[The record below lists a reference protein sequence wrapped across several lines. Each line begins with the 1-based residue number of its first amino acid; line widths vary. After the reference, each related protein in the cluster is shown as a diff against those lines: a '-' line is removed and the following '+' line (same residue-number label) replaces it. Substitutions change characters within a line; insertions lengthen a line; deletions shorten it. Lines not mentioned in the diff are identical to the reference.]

1 MACAGLR
8 ILAALVTIGVWV
20 AGCGEPSEPTGGAGG
35 TGGDSGQGGG
45 AGSASSAGAALLDVL
60 DVRIGYFSDV
70 SIPLEPVAPG
80 QVFLLKGAIQGGY
93 VQYVAP
99 QVRGLTTLNVET
111 RARVRDPETRY
122 LLLDEG
128 RTPVMKPVPTEP
140 SWFEPDLAEFR
151 DVNHLVMCPHN
162 TNDVVLDRDLQLEL
176 RVTELE
182 GDQPKTG
189 TATLVVRFAC
199 DDNDALP
206 EPLRCS
212 CQCAPESQQASCY
225 DESP

>member
-1 MACAGLR
+1 
-8 ILAALVTIGVWV
+8 
-20 AGCGEPSEPTGGAGG
+20 
-35 TGGDSGQGGG
+35 
-45 AGSASSAGAALLDVL
+45 LLDVL
-60 DVRIGYFSDV
+60 DVRIGYFTDV
-70 SIPLEPVAPG
+70 NIPLEPVTSG
-80 QVFLLKGAIQGGY
+80 QVFWLKGAIQGGY

-128 RTPVMKPVPTEP
+128 RTPVMKPVSSDP

-162 TNDVVLDRDLQLEL
+162 TDDAVLDRDLQLEL

-199 DDNDALP
+199 EDNDALP
-206 EPLRCS
+206 KPLRCS
-212 CQCAPESQQASCY
+212 CQCAPESQLASCY